1 MKNQFTIVYDEKK
14 NVKNYANMFFTLVSN
29 REEFK
34 SSKID
39 YKVFNSNNCILTT
52 KDNTIYIGENCAKER
67 FNDFKQTYSNR
78 GIHIGQFGSQAW
90 IYCEKYDWSKQEF
103 DAFYEE
109 IKDLFKTAG
118 LDDSKI
124 DKVDDGL
131 ERDPEYSKKMSER
144 LKKAGVSLPIAYTM
158 AQSILMPTVTS
169 SILIVTSTRIQ
180 RLLNWF
186 RRLWTEKNRLDMQ
199 YRFAVVYFY
208 CKLLNEYMKYVRTD
222 VEE

>member
-1 MKNQFTIVYDEKK
+1 MKNQFSIVYDEKK
-14 NVKNYANMFFTLVSN
+14 DVKDYANMLFTLVSN

-34 SSKID
+34 STKVG
-39 YKVFNSNNCILTT
+39 YKVFNSQNCSPTT
-52 KDNTIYIGENCAKER
+52 KDNTIYIGKDCAKNR
-67 FNDFKQTYSNR
+67 FKNFKQTYANR
-78 GIHIGQFGSQAW
+78 GIYIGSCGSQAW

-103 DAFYEE
+103 DNFYEE

-118 LDDSKI
+118 LDESKI

-131 ERDPEYSKKMSER
+131 EIDPEYSEKMNER
-144 LKKAGVSLPIAYTM
+144 LKKAGIFLPIACTM
-158 AQSILMPTVTS
+158 TQTILMPTMIS
-169 SILIVTSTRIQ
+169 STLLMTLTPFQ

-208 CKLLNEYMKYVRTD
+208 CKQLNEYMKYVQTD
-222 VEE
+222 AE